1 MANGAFTGLS
11 GGALSGAAA
20 GSAFGPIGTG
30 VGALIGGISGLMSGT
45 ENDKARKKAQNA
57 ANIPFEDPTQV
68 AYLNRVRRQER
79 QQRAATDPS
88 SAFAAMNARD
98 ALAQTQSNLLRA
110 GGASATQGA
119 LRAQNLTNNAL
130 MGIGA
135 TAGQRAD
142 NLLQYQ
148 GGLIDNMAQR
158 RLDLQKDRRNFLQ
171 SEYVAG
177 RQNLN
182 NTLSQ
187 GIGLM
192 PQIAASRLPRFN
204 SGAPT
209 TPPAGNMV
217 MRSSANPIAPPAGNM
232 VMRDAEA
239 IPGTPTQS
247 YDQMMLNLY
256 NPR

>member
-1 MANGAFTGLS
+1 MANGAWTGAA
-11 GGALSGAAA
+11 GGAMSGAGA
-20 GSAFGPIGTG
+20 GSVFGPVGTG
-30 VGALIGGISGLMSGT
+30 IGAGIGLISGLMSGM

-57 ANIPFEDPTQV
+57 ANIPFEDPAQV

-119 LRAQNLTNNAL
+119 LRAQNLTNNAF

-135 TAGQRAD
+135 AAGQRAD

-158 RLDLQKDRRNFLQ
+158 KLDLQKDIRNQLQ
-171 SEYVAG
+171 REYVAG

-182 NTLSQ
+182 NTFSQ
-187 GIGLM
+187 GLGML
-192 PQIAASRLPRFN
+192 PGIAANRMPRFN
-204 SGAPT
+204 AGTDAP
-209 TPPAGNMV
+209 PEGNMV
-217 MRSSANPIAPPAGNM
+217 MRSSANPIAPPVGNM